1 MKTSKTG
8 YLRNS
13 PDVNKPQNIIQGGDI
28 TMKGVDFKVLGTD
41 DRGYTKIMQPIMQ
54 PGYDYKFPGAKYV
67 TETPIKKTNMESN
80 KQEKKNLLKDN
91 PIASHGSWI
100 SKHSIAAGSPVHLG
114 GSGKS
119 PLYQDKKSGN
129 LPKQVDENPTS
140 RLYREG
146 AVIKERATGDVVIG
160 GFTDDTGKYVPR
172 TAAQRRPTKD
182 TRPREERQKDFL
194 AKQKAHRDKKAG

>member
-8 YLRNS
+8 YLKNS
-13 PDVNKPQNIIQGGDI
+13 PDVNKPQNIIQGGNI
-28 TMKGVDFKVLGTD
+28 TMKGVEFKVLGTD
-41 DRGYTKIMQPIMQ
+41 DRGYTKVMY
-54 PGYDYKFPGAKYV
+54 PGYDYIFPGAKYV
-67 TETPIKKTNMESN
+67 IETPIKKTNMESN
-80 KQEKKNLLKDN
+80 KQEKKNLLNDN

-100 SKHSIAAGSPVHLG
+100 SKHSIAAGSPVHMG

-129 LPKQVDENPTS
+129 LPKQVDENPSS

-146 AVIKERATGDVVIG
+146 AVVKERSTGDVVIG

-182 TRPREERQKDFL
+182 TRPREERKKDFL
-194 AKQKAHRDKKAG
+194 AKQKAHREKKAGE

>member
-13 PDVNKPQNIIQGGDI
+13 PDVNKSQNIIQGGDI

-41 DRGYTKIMQPIMQ
+41 DRGYTKIMQ

-80 KQEKKNLLKDN
+80 KQEKKNLLNEN

-100 SKHSIAAGSPVHLG
+100 SKHSIAAGSPLHQG
-114 GSGKS
+114 GSKRTGGEIIRTNKFGVQGGQFTDES
-119 PLYQDKKSGN
+119 NYIPRTASQKASAKAEELATRKARYKADTRSGAEKKAELLAKREAKKAADKKSG
-129 LPKQVDENPTS
+129 K
-140 RLYREG
+140 
-146 AVIKERATGDVVIG
+146 
-160 GFTDDTGKYVPR
+160 
-172 TAAQRRPTKD
+172 
-182 TRPREERQKDFL
+182 
-194 AKQKAHRDKKAG
+194 

>member
-41 DRGYTKIMQPIMQ
+41 DRGYTKIMQ

-100 SKHSIAAGSPVHLG
+100 SKHSIAAGSPVHMG

-172 TAAQRRPTKD
+172 TAAQRRPTKE
-182 TRPREERQKDFL
+182 TRPRKERQKDFL

>member
-8 YLRNS
+8 YLKNS
-13 PDVNKPQNIIQGGDI
+13 PDVNKSQNIIQGGDI

-41 DRGYTKIMQPIMQ
+41 DRGYTKIMQ

-100 SKHSIAAGSPVHLG
+100 SKHSIAAGSPVHMG

-119 PLYQDKKSGN
+119 PLYEDKKSGN

-140 RLYREG
+140 RLYKEG
-146 AVIKERATGDVVIG
+146 AVIKERATGNVVVG

-172 TAAQRRPTKD
+172 TAAQRRPIKD
-182 TRPREERQKDFL
+182 TRLKEERKKDFL
-194 AKQKAHRDKKAG
+194 AKQKAHREKKAGE

>member
-41 DRGYTKIMQPIMQ
+41 DRGYTKIMQ

>member
-41 DRGYTKIMQPIMQ
+41 DRGYTKIMQ

-100 SKHSIAAGSPVHLG
+100 SKHSIAAGSPVHMG

-182 TRPREERQKDFL
+182 TRPRKERQKDFL

>member
-41 DRGYTKIMQPIMQ
+41 DRGYTKIMQ

-100 SKHSIAAGSPVHLG
+100 SKHSIAAGSPLHVG
-114 GSGKS
+114 GSKK
-119 PLYQDKKSGN
+119 DKKKSVPQNRGV
-129 LPKQVDENPTS
+129 VDKNPNT
-140 RLYREG
+140 RLVRDG
-146 AVIKERATGDVVIG
+146 SIIRERATNKIVIG
-160 GFTDDTGKYVPR
+160 GGEDASGKFHPR
-172 TAAQRRPTKD
+172 T
-182 TRPREERQKDFL
+182 EEQKS
-194 AKQKAHRDKKAG
+194 RDRKIK

>member
-13 PDVNKPQNIIQGGDI
+13 PDVNKSQNIIQGGDI

-41 DRGYTKIMQPIMQ
+41 DRGYTKIMQ

-100 SKHSIAAGSPVHLG
+100 SKHSIAAGSPLHKG
-114 GSGKS
+114 GSGKRTGGEIVRT
-119 PLYQDKKSGN
+119 KKFGV
-129 LPKQVDENPTS
+129 Q
-140 RLYREG
+140 
-146 AVIKERATGDVVIG
+146 G
-160 GFTDDTGKYVPR
+160 GQFTDEGNYIPR
-172 TAAQRRPTKD
+172 TASQKASAKAEQLATRRARAKAD
-182 TRPREERQKDFL
+182 TRSGAERKAALEAKRE
-194 AKQKAHRDKKAG
+194 AKKAADLKPGK